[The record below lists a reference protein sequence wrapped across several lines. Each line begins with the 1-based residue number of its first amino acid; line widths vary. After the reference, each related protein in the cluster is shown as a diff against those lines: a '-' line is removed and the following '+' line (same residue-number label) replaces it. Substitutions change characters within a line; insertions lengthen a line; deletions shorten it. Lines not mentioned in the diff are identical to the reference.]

1 MGLTPFFPLL
11 LFILSKYHTTIILS
25 INTSLSKT
33 LIIEIICDR
42 LSLAHTYE
50 ITKITENDSASW
62 LVIFQN
68 TICTAIFKSKNKTL
82 FPTIRK
88 SEREYLKKLEK
99 NLAEYCEENGAS
111 TLEDLYK
118 DFGTPADVV
127 NSYYSTV
134 DIDYLCKQIRISK
147 MVKSALIVL
156 IISALAAAATYCSV
170 LYAEHQAFKDQLIF
184 SEETFI
190 E

>member
-1 MGLTPFFPLL
+1 MDTLTTGTKERFNPM
-11 LFILSKYHTTIILS
+11 
-25 INTSLSKT
+25 NTLCKQY
-33 LIIEIICDR
+33 IR
-42 LSLAHTYE
+42 NVKA
-50 ITKITENDSASW
+50 
-62 LVIFQN
+62 
-68 TICTAIFKSKNKTL
+68 L
-82 FPTIRK
+82 FPAIRK
-88 SEREYLKKLEK
+88 SERAYLKKLGQ
-99 NLAEYCEENGAS
+99 NLAEYCEENTIV

-118 DFGTPADVV
+118 DFGTPADVI

-147 MVKSALIVL
+147 IVKSVLIVL
-156 IISALAAAATYCSV
+156 MISALAAAATYCSV

>member
-1 MGLTPFFPLL
+1 M
-11 LFILSKYHTTIILS
+11 
-25 INTSLSKT
+25 NTLCKQY
-33 LIIEIICDR
+33 IR
-42 LSLAHTYE
+42 NVKA
-50 ITKITENDSASW
+50 
-62 LVIFQN
+62 
-68 TICTAIFKSKNKTL
+68 L

-88 SEREYLKKLEK
+88 SERAYLKKLGQ
-99 NLAEYCEENGAS
+99 NLAEYCEENTIV

-118 DFGTPADVV
+118 DFGTPADVI

-134 DIDYLCKQIRISK
+134 DIDYLCKQIRVSK

-156 IISALAAAATYCSV
+156 MISALVVTATYCSV
-170 LYAEHQAFKDQLIF
+170 LYGEYQDFKQSAIF